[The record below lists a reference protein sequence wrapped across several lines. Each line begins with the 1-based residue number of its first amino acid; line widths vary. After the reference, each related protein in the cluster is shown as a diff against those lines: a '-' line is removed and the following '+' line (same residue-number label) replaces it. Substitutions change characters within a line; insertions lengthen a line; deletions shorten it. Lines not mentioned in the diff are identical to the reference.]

1 MTFVKLS
8 QIMFDTVN
16 LKHFVLTKYLS
27 KEIKQNLNKE
37 IKRNIEFCKSTNNY
51 SFVVIGKRE

>member
-1 MTFVKLS
+1 MTFIKLS

-16 LKHFVLTKYLS
+16 LKHFVLTKYLT

-37 IKRNIEFCKSTNNY
+37 IKQNIEFL
-51 SFVVIGKRE
+51 

>member
-8 QIMFDTVN
+8 KIMFDTVN
-16 LKHFVLTKYLS
+16 LKHFVLTKYLT

-37 IKRNIEFCKSTNNY
+37 INKT
-51 SFVVIGKRE
+51 